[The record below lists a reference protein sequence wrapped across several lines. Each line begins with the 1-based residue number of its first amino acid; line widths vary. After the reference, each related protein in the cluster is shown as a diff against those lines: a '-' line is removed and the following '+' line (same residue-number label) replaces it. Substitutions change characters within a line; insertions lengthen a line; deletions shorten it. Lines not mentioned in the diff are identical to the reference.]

1 MFKKIIK
8 FNLKS
13 FVNEYIVA
21 TESGDDET
29 LEELEGKF
37 EHFCETV
44 NNKIKQQ
51 SVNYILNNS
60 LIKSSDKCVKYFEK
74 F

>member
-1 MFKKIIK
+1 MFKKVIK

-13 FVNEYIVA
+13 FINEYVVA

-29 LEELEGKF
+29 LEELEEKF
-37 EHFCETV
+37 EHFCKTV

-60 LIKSSDKCVKYFEK
+60 LIKSSDKCMKYFEK